1 MRQFK
6 TMWSI
11 LSNMSLLN
19 RLKIQMVISA
29 IASSIVIILAIAI
42 LGKFFFFT
50 N

>member
-1 MRQFK
+1 MRPFK
-6 TMWSI
+6 TMWTI

-19 RLKIQMVISA
+19 RLIVQMVISA
-29 IASSIVIILAIAI
+29 IAFSIVLILAIAI